1 MKYYYL
7 LFAILA
13 LMLNSCDTNGE
24 FIDEGYNEVGTSFM
38 PQNISSNYRVTFNGK
53 ESPYIGKGEEFVKIE
68 VFEKNSDS
76 EQPILVENNW
86 SVSQPITFVQ
96 SLGEKLGT
104 YSKEEYLE
112 FTPAVV
118 FSENA
123 TNYSVQFESYELQ
136 LGSINYIA
144 KEDLPG
150 TLSIKNKADNQQ
162 LYSEEIT
169 VNSPQTFTIIQLS
182 TTDFLGV
189 NEENKPEDPE
199 VGTFKVRFLYTQDA
213 FPDYPELKLVLY
225 YMSLGFDQF
234 SDPVATI
241 TLKANELSEYVT
253 INQNYFNEGT
263 TYGIFDLI
271 DPNDESNYIVNN
283 LDDLD
288 PSIDYTLNSSN
299 KYKFLTFRFTDMN
312 HTGHNGVRTNWIPA
326 LNEEW

>member
-7 LFAILA
+7 FFAILA
-13 LMLNSCDTNGE
+13 LMSYSCDINGE
-24 FIDEGYNEVGTSFM
+24 FIDEGYNEMATSFM
-38 PQNISSNYRVTFNGK
+38 PQYISSNYRVTFNGRN
-53 ESPYIGKGEEFVKIE
+53 SPYISKGEDFVKIE

-86 SVSQPITFVQ
+86 SVSNPITFVQ
-96 SLGEKLGT
+96 SLGGKLGI
-104 YSKEEYLE
+104 YSKDEYWE
-112 FTPAVV
+112 FTPTVI

-123 TNYSVQFESYELQ
+123 TNYSVRFESNELEV
-136 LGSINYIA
+136 GHINYID

-150 TLSIKNKADNQQ
+150 RLIIKNKVDNQQ

-169 VNSPQTFTIIQLS
+169 VNSPQIFTIIQLS
-182 TTDFLGV
+182 STDFLGV

-199 VGTFKVRFLYTQDA
+199 VETFKVRFLYTQDA

-241 TLKANELSEYVT
+241 ILRANELSEYVT
-253 INQNYFNEGT
+253 INPNYFNEGK

-271 DPNDESNYIVNN
+271 DPNNENDYIVNN
-283 LDDLD
+283 LEDLD
-288 PSIDYTLNSSN
+288 PSVDYTLNSSN
-299 KYKFLTFRFTDMN
+299 KYKFLTFRFTDIN

-326 LNEEW
+326 LNVEW